1 MYKLKLLIM
10 AAKDRDYHTQFDPQE
25 FLKYY
30 NEVSAWLSYPLKA
43 LHDLFQSYEAI
54 RDPAGLKVLDF
65 GCGPIPVYQ
74 CSATPYASEIVFAEY
89 TEKNREVLQMWI
101 DKDPK
106 SFDFTPFFKY
116 VVQDLEGKGE
126 DEVIKRQDELRKHVK
141 GVIPCDGRSDPPLLL
156 PGYEGPYDIILCS
169 LSLSVASSTE
179 EEFNQVVRKLTKY
192 LKIGGKLLI
201 FDVEGQ
207 EGYYV
212 GKELFPA
219 LNVTPGLLTSAFKE
233 NGYTDVNISRK
244 PHEELNIPGTINP
257 VASIFAI
264 ATKK

>member
-1 MYKLKLLIM
+1 M
-10 AAKDRDYHTQFDPQE
+10 AAKDRVFKDYKTQFDPQDY
-25 FLKYY
+25 LKYY
-30 NEVSAWLSYPLKA
+30 TEVSAWLSYPLKA
-43 LHDLFQSYEAI
+43 LHDLFQSYGTTA
-54 RDPAGLKVLDF
+54 RLKVLDF

-89 TEKNREVLQMWI
+89 TERNREALQMWI

-141 GVIPCDGRSDPPLLL
+141 GVIPCDVRSDPPLLL

-169 LSLSVASSTE
+169 LSLSAASSTE
-179 EEFNQVVRKLTKY
+179 EEFNQVITKLTKY
-192 LKIGGKLLI
+192 LKTGGKLVI
-201 FDVEGQ
+201 FDAECEFQGY
-207 EGYYV
+207 YYV
-212 GKELFPA
+212 GKELFPV
-219 LNVTPGLLTSAFKE
+219 LYITPDLLTSTFKE
-233 NGYTDVNISRK
+233 NGYTDVSISRK
-244 PHEELNIPGTINP
+244 PHEELPIPGTINP